1 MTDKRKLYIISAS
14 VTVALLIIFFIPF
27 ETAGRVIAALTM
39 AAAAVVATVMLKKR
53 AIPSMNKHQVLLIMA
68 VITVVYLMLYYLTG
82 LEFGFE
88 KNPSALAPNYFVER
102 FIPVA
107 VIIVS
112 SEIFRYVVRAEESRL
127 GDAFAYVICL
137 LAELIACS
145 TASVAVS
152 SFNRFMELVAETLFP
167 ALVAHLLYHYLTKRY
182 GQYPSMIFRAGTTLY
197 IYFIPI
203 IPSIARSLHAF
214 VDLIVPMLIYFF
226 IDALFEKKKRYALV
240 KRTKLGAVIT
250 VLAIVIMLSCVMLIS
265 NQFEYGMLVVATE
278 SMTGEI
284 NKGDAVI
291 YQRYDDE
298 VIIEGQVIVFDKNGS
313 KIIHRV
319 DKIEIIDGVARYY
332 TKGDANDDIDSGYI
346 TKSNVVGLVGYK
358 IPYIGYP
365 TIWLRSLFKR

>member
-1 MTDKRKLYIISAS
+1 MNYKFTLRLLGIVSLCEG
-14 VTVALLIIFFIPF
+14 ALLLAPMILSAVKGEDWLAFVN
-27 ETAGRVIAALTM
+27 VIAI
-39 AAAAVVATVMLKKR
+39 AVVVGLPLALFCKPQKKTMRVTGGLVSCALCWIVMSVIGCL
-53 AIPSMNKHQVLLIMA
+53 PFVLS
-68 VITVVYLMLYYLTG
+68 
-82 LEFGFE
+82 
-88 KNPSALAPNYFVER
+88 NN
-102 FIPVA
+102 
-107 VIIVS
+107 
-112 SEIFRYVVRAEESRL
+112 
-127 GDAFAYVICL
+127 
-137 LAELIACS
+137 
-145 TASVAVS
+145 
-152 SFNRFMELVAETLFP
+152 
-167 ALVAHLLYHYLTKRY
+167 
-182 GQYPSMIFRAGTTLY
+182 AG
-197 IYFIPI
+197 
-203 IPSIARSLHAF
+203 
-214 VDLIVPMLIYFF
+214 F